1 MLSYHF
7 YVQPTINNDMF
18 CSLEP
23 WLWPLE
29 YISSQNQCKP
39 CLHRT
44 WWISPNSEWCKGHW
58 RDENQHKVNVPE
70 VESQSTRRSGGE
82 CDERLRI
89 RRLRIPVID
98 NSVRDL
104 DVGMKIPFLKSSSIE
119 NGLFIMYL
127 PIVSDYMRWQ
137 ISARHGSRYMYAK

>member
-1 MLSYHF
+1 M
-7 YVQPTINNDMF
+7 
-18 CSLEP
+18 
-23 WLWPLE
+23 
-29 YISSQNQCKP
+29 
-39 CLHRT
+39 
-44 WWISPNSEWCKGHW
+44 
-58 RDENQHKVNVPE
+58 PE

-137 ISARHGSRYMYAK
+137 ISARVRRNFSNQYMIKRHNIVYLLIDKIFLFYAGREIVGVFQQQDFIISPPTTNGYWITNKYALCNKSGA